1 MWTGWSILAT
11 IGLGYAAWFGGHSMV
26 GQPSWASVGVMLGTI
41 AFSVLAVISLYTC
54 FRLRDVKMR
63 G

>member
-1 MWTGWSILAT
+1 MWTGWSILET

-41 AFSVLAVISLYTC
+41 VFPVFAVISLYTC
-54 FRLRDVKMR
+54 FRLRDVEMR